1 MSGIKY
7 EVLAGDDLI
16 SALRGGRT
24 GDLLDDAAYA
34 AADEIESLRSRLSEA
49 DELHAKQLAETIERL
64 NDDYRSR
71 LAEAERDAVRYR
83 WLRDRAWPFEFN
95 GDTPA
100 DADAAIDA
108 AMRPPAKK
116 HTPRCSY
123 WDGLFAQVCNC
134 GAADNERA

>member
-34 AADEIESLRSRLSEA
+34 AADEIESL
-49 DELHAKQLAETIERL
+49 
-64 NDDYRSR
+64 RSR

-108 AMRPPAKK
+108 AMRPPAKN

>member
-1 MSGIKY
+1 MS
-7 EVLAGDDLI
+7 EV
-16 SALRGGRT
+16 REMT
-24 GDLLDDAAYA
+24 LDEWVAQLPTSHRVRH
-34 AADEIESLRSRLSEA
+34 ELESL
-49 DELHAKQLAETIERL
+49 
-64 NDDYRSR
+64 RSR

>member
-1 MSGIKY
+1 MSDVKRYDCYGKDALGYDYPALSREAIDGDW
-7 EVLAGDDLI
+7 VLAEDHIAECD
-16 SALRGGRT
+16 ALK
-24 GDLLDDAAYA
+24 A
-34 AADEIESLRSRLSEA
+34 RLE
-49 DELHAKQLAETIERL
+49 
-64 NDDYRSR
+64 
-71 LAEAERDAVRYR
+71 EAERDAVRYR

>member
-1 MSGIKY
+1 MI
-7 EVLAGDDLI
+7 
-16 SALRGGRT
+16 R
-24 GDLLDDAAYA
+24 DAEFQA
-34 AADEIESLRSRLSEA
+34 AADDIVRRLRAVSSTEIETMYNLTREA
-49 DELHAKQLAETIERL
+49 AADIYCLAA
-64 NDDYRSR
+64 R

-83 WLRDRAWPFEFN
+83 WLRDRARPFEFN

>member
-1 MSGIKY
+1 MSDIVYWQDRCGRLVR
-7 EVLAGDDLI
+7 ERD
-16 SALRGGRT
+16 AL
-24 GDLLDDAAYA
+24 
-34 AADEIESLRSRLSEA
+34 EA
-49 DELHAKQLAETIERL
+49 
-64 NDDYRSR
+64 R

-95 GDTPA
+95 GNTPV

>member
-1 MSGIKY
+1 MTARHVKL
-7 EVLAGDDLI
+7 LA
-16 SALRGGRT
+16 ALRKI
-24 GDLLDDAAYA
+24 DAAIVGNTPYSVDQSLYASCIKAIENYA
-34 AADEIESLRSRLSEA
+34 AECESL
-49 DELHAKQLAETIERL
+49 
-64 NDDYRSR
+64 RSR

-108 AMRPPAKK
+108 AMRPPAKN